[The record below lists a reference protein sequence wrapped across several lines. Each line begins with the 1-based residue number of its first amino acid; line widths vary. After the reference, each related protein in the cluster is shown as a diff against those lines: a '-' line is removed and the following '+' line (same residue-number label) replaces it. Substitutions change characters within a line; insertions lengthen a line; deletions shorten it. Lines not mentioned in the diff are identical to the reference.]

1 MRDGRLDPQAKN
13 TARDQIISRRRL
25 MEVLYDCNNILVVTS
40 VSVLVSIVYLDN
52 VFRQCDYRSL
62 DYWRDIVIESKI
74 EYV

>member
-1 MRDGRLDPQAKN
+1 
-13 TARDQIISRRRL
+13 